1 MGDGR
6 DVGPA
11 DAHSMAA
18 AIADFPFTGMSYTS
32 CARLSGSK
40 LYVCAVGAAVAAL
53 TSMGA
58 PASQAP
64 QSAPNPGSAST
75 PSPRPSRSV
84 TELLAIAKASDS
96 RDKGLDGLRA
106 LAEALAADPAN
117 EEARQ
122 LRQRIAS
129 RFMPTECEVVA
140 WDPDPAKVT
149 DAAARARIA
158 ETGLPWRIRH
168 RASAIT
174 MLLCPPGEF
183 VMGSTRDTDERP
195 THTVR
200 ITRPFWLGET
210 EVTRAQWCSIMGG
223 DPTKGGGSALL
234 PAAYFNWHTA
244 VRMCEGLGPAF
255 RLPTEAEWE
264 YACRGG
270 TDGRFSFAADG
281 AGTPPDEYAW
291 YRANSKDERQP
302 VATRRPNPW
311 GFHDMHGNL
320 GEWCSDWYSV
330 TYYGESP
337 NADPTGPATG
347 EHRVTRGGSHLSRA
361 PSLSCSNRDMFAPGD
376 PDGTFNDVGLRV
388 ARTAQ

>member
-1 MGDGR
+1 MTAR
-6 DVGPA
+6 T
-11 DAHSMAA
+11 
-18 AIADFPFTGMSYTS
+18 ADFPLVVVRRTS
-32 CARLSGSK
+32 RSGVSRD
-40 LYVCAVGAAVAAL
+40 AVIATLLTAAIWAPVSAG
-53 TSMGA
+53 T

-64 QSAPNPGSAST
+64 QSAPAPASGPT
-75 PSPRPSRSV
+75 QSPRPSRSV
-84 TELLAIAKASDS
+84 PELLAIAKSSDS

-117 EEARQ
+117 DEARQ
-122 LRQRIAS
+122 LRQRIAAH
-129 RFMPTECEVVA
+129 FTPAECEVVA

-158 ETGLPWRIRH
+158 ATGLPWRIRH
-168 RASAIT
+168 GASGIT

-183 VMGSTRDTDERP
+183 VMGSTRDADERP
-195 THTVR
+195 MHTVR

-244 VRMCEGLGPAF
+244 VRMCERLGPGF
-255 RLPTEAEWE
+255 RLPAEAEWE

-270 TDGRFSFAADG
+270 TEGRFSFAADDT
-281 AGTPPDEYAW
+281 GTPPDEYAW
-291 YRANSKDERQP
+291 YRANSKDERHP

-330 TYYGESP
+330 TYYKESP